1 MREHTARVFWGVVLR
16 HIPLTV
22 CPQLGRG
29 PRLPT
34 DTPPPP
40 PLQLAAR
47 LSSHSEDSF
56 MVQDYAQVDHIRVQ
70 KMEPSDPGLLGGGG
84 TRSSS
89 VPHPFQ
95 VTLLYNSE
103 GLQEK
108 ILLSSDS
115 A

>member
-1 MREHTARVFWGVVLR
+1 
-16 HIPLTV
+16 
-22 CPQLGRG
+22 
-29 PRLPT
+29 
-34 DTPPPP
+34 
-40 PLQLAAR
+40 
-47 LSSHSEDSF
+47 

>member
-1 MREHTARVFWGVVLR
+1 
-16 HIPLTV
+16 
-22 CPQLGRG
+22 
-29 PRLPT
+29 
-34 DTPPPP
+34 
-40 PLQLAAR
+40 
-47 LSSHSEDSF
+47 

-95 VTLLYNSE
+95 VTLLHNSE